1 MLPPRHK
8 DGENSKKKNP
18 LILEAKRDQ
27 KSMMSP
33 DSRGSLLLGEEKE
46 THLLKS
52 LSPTKKKKKKRRTRQ
67 ERKG

>member
-1 MLPPRHK
+1 MGRIVR
-8 DGENSKKKNP
+8 KKNP

-52 LSPTKKKKKKRRTRQ
+52 LSPTKKKKKGARDRR
-67 ERKG
+67 EKGRTHTLDK

>member
-1 MLPPRHK
+1 MGRIVR
-8 DGENSKKKNP
+8 KKNP

-52 LSPTKKKKKKRRTRQ
+52 LSPTKKKKKKEHETGGKRVGHTR
-67 ERKG
+67 

>member
-1 MLPPRHK
+1 MGRIVR
-8 DGENSKKKNP
+8 KKNP

-52 LSPTKKKKKKRRTRQ
+52 LSPTKKKKKKKEHETGGKRVGHTR
-67 ERKG
+67 